1 MSEIIAAR
9 TMTTL
14 YIYVDL
20 AVLALLSVLLLVKKR
35 RLTFLFGLAGGLL
48 YFLVDYGIFYLLLGT
63 RHVEGANTALFL
75 FWLSMSFGFSNFV
88 WIWLWLKKDAY
99 FKEFTLLIIAGWL
112 CSGLLSQNFGSTF
125 HTIRIHRGTG
135 SYHGVMAAILFV
147 GYAAAC
153 VYNLF
158 VKDMA
163 RKLPLLWMLAT
174 GIGVQFGWEAAL
186 LLCGIRP
193 AGIMPLVVNS
203 LLETNLGI
211 PYLYSIQ
218 KGLLRKWNE
227 DLTKAHA
234 APRPVS

>member
-20 AVLALLSVLLLVKKR
+20 VVLGLLSVLLLIKKR
-35 RLTFLFGLAGGLL
+35 RMTFLFGLAGGLL

-63 RHVEGANTALFL
+63 RHVEGADTALFL
-75 FWLSMSFGFSNFV
+75 FWLSMSFGFTNFV

-99 FKEFTLLIIAGWL
+99 FKEFTLLIVAGWF
-112 CSGLLSQNFGSTF
+112 CSGLLSQNFGAAF

-147 GYAAAC
+147 GYAIVC
-153 VYNLF
+153 VYNIL
-158 VKDMA
+158 VTDKT
-163 RKLPLLWMLAT
+163 KKQPLLWMLAT
-174 GIGVQFGWEAAL
+174 GISVQFGWEAAL

-193 AGIMPLVVNS
+193 AGIMPLIVNS

-211 PYLYSIQ
+211 PYIYWIQ
-218 KGLLRKWNE
+218 KGLLRWRNE
-227 DLTKAHA
+227 DLSRAIG
-234 APRPVS
+234 

>member
-1 MSEIIAAR
+1 MPEIIAAR

-20 AVLALLSVLLLVKKR
+20 VVLALLSVLLLVKKR
-35 RLTFLFGLAGGLL
+35 RMTFLFGLAGGLL

-63 RHVEGANTALFL
+63 RHVEGADPALFL

-88 WIWLWLKKDAY
+88 WIWLWLKKDPY
-99 FKEFTLLIIAGWL
+99 FKEFTLLIVAGWL
-112 CSGLLSQNFGSTF
+112 CSGLLSQNFGNAF
-125 HTIRIHRGTG
+125 HTIRIHRGT
-135 SYHGVMAAILFV
+135 STYHGVMAAILFV

-153 VYNLF
+153 IYNILGRD
-158 VKDMA
+158 KA
-163 RKLPLLWMLAT
+163 KKLPLLWMLAT

-193 AGIMPLVVNS
+193 VGIMPLIVNS

-211 PYLYSIQ
+211 PYLYWIQ
-218 KGLLRKWNE
+218 KGLLRNWNE
-227 DLTKAHA
+227 DLTK
-234 APRPVS
+234 VKV